1 MSEPEAA
8 VAAPDDLLH
17 ESKITWVQFCILA
30 LCYIAYIL
38 DGFDIVIIAFTAP
51 AISAEW
57 GVAADQ
63 LGLVFSAGVL
73 GMTLGAMFLSS
84 LADLYGRRV
93 IVTLMLLLSGVA
105 TLAVAYTHTVPQ
117 LIVLRLIAGLGLGAL
132 VATLAP
138 LCGEY
143 SPKRYRTLILAVL
156 FSGGA
161 MGPVLG
167 GLITA
172 PLVAEYGWR
181 PIFLYAGLITV
192 LVGVLVYLI
201 VPESMAYIIR
211 RQPEDTL
218 SKVNR
223 ILRYIR
229 QRPIEQLPP
238 VDPTTSRESASVVS
252 LLIPSR
258 RTQTLMIWITFF
270 LAFLTVY
277 FLTSWVPQILVNVG
291 FSQELAIQGTVLIPL
306 GSILGTMVYGWL
318 ARWMPLN
325 RIIAIVFVMGAVC
338 IAILSGLLRGYDGG
352 SHALIWTMLFLVG
365 VTLMGAF
372 TNLYTVA
379 LTMYPAQVR
388 STGLGWA
395 AGLGRG
401 GAVISPALAGFL
413 IVLGVSMPALFLF
426 FAVPALLAAVGAAWV
441 SADEMA

>member
-1 MSEPEAA
+1 MSDPTTT
-8 VAAPDDLLH
+8 VTTPDDLLH
-17 ESKITWVQFCILA
+17 ESKITPVQFGILV

-38 DGFDIVIIAFTAP
+38 DGFDVVIISFTAP
-51 AISAEW
+51 AISADW
-57 GVAADQ
+57 GIAADQ

-84 LADLYGRRV
+84 LADLYGRRLT
-93 IVTLMLLLSGVA
+93 VTAMLLLSGVA
-105 TLAVAYTHTVPQ
+105 TFGVIYVTTVPQ
-117 LIVLRLIAGLGLGAL
+117 LIVLRLVAGLGLGAL

-143 SPKRYRTLILAVL
+143 SPKRYRTLILAIL

-172 PLVAEYGWR
+172 PLVVEYGWR
-181 PIFLYAGLITV
+181 PIFQYAGLVTI
-192 LVGVLVYLI
+192 LLGVLVYLI
-201 VPESMAYIIR
+201 VPESMAYLIR
-211 RQPEDTL
+211 RQPEQAL
-218 SKVNR
+218 PKVNR
-223 ILRYIR
+223 ILRYIG
-229 QRPIEQLPP
+229 QRPVEQLPE
-238 VDPTTSRESASVVS
+238 VDVAAAQESASVVS

-258 RTQTLMIWITFF
+258 RARTLMIWLTFF

-291 FSQELAIQGTVLIPL
+291 FSQEQAIQGTVLIPL
-306 GSILGTMVYGWL
+306 GSVLGTMVFGWL
-318 ARWMPLN
+318 ARWFALN
-325 RIIAIVFVMGAVC
+325 RIIAVVFVIGALC
-338 IAILSGLLRGYDGG
+338 IALLSGLLRSYDGG
-352 SHALIWTMLFLVG
+352 SYALIWAMLLLVG
-365 VTLMGAF
+365 ITLMGAF

-379 LTMYPAQVR
+379 MTMYPAQVR

-413 IVLGVSMPALFLF
+413 IVLGVSMPSLFLY
-426 FAVPALLAAVGAAWV
+426 FAVPALLAAAGAAFV
-441 SADEMA
+441 SMKEMA

>member
-1 MSEPEAA
+1 MSGSTTAA
-8 VAAPDDLLH
+8 TTPDDLLH
-17 ESKITWVQFCILA
+17 ESRISWVQFGILA

-51 AISAEW
+51 AISEEW

-93 IVTLMLLLSGVA
+93 IVTLMLLLSGVT
-105 TLAVAYTHTVPQ
+105 TLAVAYTNTVPQ

-143 SPKRYRTLILAVL
+143 SPKRYRTLILAIL

-181 PIFLYAGLITV
+181 PIFLYAGLITM

-211 RQPEDTL
+211 RQPEEAL

-223 ILRYIR
+223 ILTYIR

-238 VDPTTSRESASVVS
+238 VDLATARESASVVS
-252 LLIPSR
+252 LLMPSR
-258 RTQTLMIWITFF
+258 RAQTLMIWITFF

-291 FSQELAIQGTVLIPL
+291 FSQEQAIQGTVLIPL
-306 GSILGTMVYGWL
+306 GSILGTLVYGWL
-318 ARWMPLN
+318 ARWIPLN
-325 RIIAIVFVMGAVC
+325 RIIAVVFVIGAVC
-338 IAILSGLLRGYDGG
+338 ISILSGLLRGYDGG
-352 SHALIWTMLFLVG
+352 SYGPIWLLLFLVG

-413 IVLGVSMPALFLF
+413 IVLGVSMPTLFLL
-426 FAVPALLAAVGAAWV
+426 FAVPALLAAAGAAFV
-441 SADEMA
+441 SAQEMA